1 MIIIM
6 FGAPGVGKGTQ
17 AAIAAVRKN
26 ILHLSTG
33 EAFRN
38 AISAGTEMGNIAKNY
53 VESGGLVPDEIV
65 TGIVKEA
72 LQKPEYSQGA
82 ILDGFP
88 RTLVQARSLD
98 DMLSELG
105 KDIKMIINITLDGE
119 EIVQRMLKRGRQ
131 DDNEVII
138 RHRLNVYNEQTAPL
152 LEYYQSSGKMVNI
165 DGNADVETV
174 YTRIN
179 QVFPTE

>member
-1 MIIIM
+1 M
-6 FGAPGVGKGTQ
+6 
-17 AAIAAVRKN
+17 
-26 ILHLSTG
+26 
-33 EAFRN
+33 
-38 AISAGTEMGNIAKNY
+38 
-53 VESGGLVPDEIV
+53 PDEIV

-174 YTRIN
+174 
-179 QVFPTE
+179 